1 MKSYLQQLEN
11 NEAILL
17 MYLADELPPD
27 DRQEVE
33 QMLASDPSLRAEL
46 EILRQTQELAF
57 DALRSLDG
65 MTRPVMMPMA
75 AQRRV
80 GDLIRRWINIH
91 YKPADE
97 LVSSS
102 RQLPWRRIGVAIAA
116 SLMIGFYIYTVYNQK
131 LGPEG
136 GGSNQPAFNGP
147 NDPFADNELPT
158 LPQHRDLTSEE
169 KLALLS
175 IPLDDSATDES
186 NLHVAEVASVTPAD
200 ADFSS
205 DGSRVI
211 DNHAGDNHAGDSNN
225 SNVGQP

>member
-97 LVSSS
+97 LVSGN

-116 SLMIGFYIYTVYNQK
+116 SLMIGFYIWTVYNQK

-136 GGSNQPAFNGP
+136 VPSNQSAFNGP
-147 NDPFADNELPT
+147 NDPFGSDNELPT

-175 IPLDDSATDES
+175 IPLDDSGTEES

-200 ADFSS
+200 GDYSS
-205 DGSRVI
+205 DGGRTI
-211 DNHAGDNHAGDSNN
+211 DNHAGDSNT